1 MSKRAFRS
9 PFAVALLIG
18 MAGLALSTFAVIP
31 VLTADEPK
39 AASTDAAAKPAEFPV
54 EAVAYFESK
63 VLPLLQ
69 ARCFECHG
77 PDIKEPKGGLR
88 LDSRTAV
95 LKGGDN
101 GAALVPGNP
110 DESVLIDAVLYKG
123 FEMPPRTRLPEGE
136 VAILKKW
143 VELGAPWSKGGDK
156 PVVRDERFPLEQRKR
171 DHWSWQPIA
180 KAVPPAA
187 LKQADWPRNDIDRFI
202 LAKLEEKGL
211 TPAPDADRR
220 TLIRRATFTLIGIPP
235 TPAEVDEFL
244 NDPAPTPAAFEKVVD
259 RLLASPHFGEHWARH
274 WLDLVR
280 YAETLGHEFDYPLHH
295 AYQYRDY
302 VIRAFNTD
310 LPYDQFVR
318 EQIAG
323 DLLPTV
329 RRHPTEGYNESLIGT
344 GFWFLGEDKHAPV
357 DVRGEEAAKIDN
369 QIDVFTKTFLGLTVA
384 CARCHDHKFDAI
396 TAKDYYALFGILKST
411 RRQTG
416 LLDPHAKIAAKAAEL
431 ETLQLAGTKALLKA
445 LPSPGDEAKA
455 DFIRYLGAVREVL
468 HGDPKPSDEPT
479 TKGQAPDILFDD
491 FEGET
496 WGDKWTAKGNAFGP
510 GPNQGTLPN
519 QQVVSG
525 FAGKRLVNTYF
536 GGDGTTGTLTSKPFI
551 IERRSIQF
559 LIGGGAHRGQTCF
572 NLLIDGKA
580 VRTATGKDNEKLESA
595 SWDVGDFAGE
605 SAVLQIVDANQGG
618 WGHVNI
624 DQIVFSDGAGATA
637 TKRPIAVVAKERE
650 LDPARLRNWVQAI
663 NSDEARQLS
672 HPMATWVA
680 LAPYRDDEAMNA
692 ERVKLYRRQQDDK
705 KNAQNTP
712 EETILFEDFNR
723 GNYSNW
729 FVTGEAFGKRPSIA
743 RDWNPQSPGGGMLPA
758 GVAHSGVLSPRLCG
772 VLRSKSFI
780 LEHPQILYRAAGK
793 NARIRLIVDGYQM
806 DVFNAL
812 LFGGF
817 TFTVNNDEMRWYT
830 QAGDIRRYMGHRC
843 YIELIDD
850 GDDWLAVDE
859 IRFSDGAP
867 PPAAPSHPWNQSTPN
882 SILTT
887 VESLDRSYGAR
898 WNHALQ
904 AWRSGPAGADPAA
917 SEFVPWALDHKL
929 VSLNDADAAFAEPT
943 SKYRAAAAD
952 VPTPTRVVAA
962 ADGTGEDENVF
973 IRGSHKN
980 LGPVAPRRLLEAL
993 QGDVPF
999 DLSRGS
1005 GRFEL
1010 ANNLLD
1016 VRNPFPSRVMVN
1028 RVWHHLFGRGI
1039 VPSVDNFGVL
1049 GEKPSHPELLD
1060 WLASSF
1066 QSPRLIPSEGPEGV
1080 GKWSVKRLIRQILL
1094 SRTWQMASSLQ
1105 ESQGESDPQNIL
1117 LHRQNLHRLEG
1128 ESIRDAMLVL
1138 SGRLDRTT
1146 FGPSI
1151 PVHLTPFMQGR
1162 GRPGSGP
1169 LDGSGRRSIYTSINR
1184 NFLSPMMLAF
1194 DTPIP
1199 FTTIGRRNVSNV
1211 PAQALILMNDPFV
1224 LEQTKLWAR
1233 RLLTVAD
1240 TSSEERIT
1248 RLYNEAFARAPTDS
1262 ERAEALAF
1270 LNAQAS
1276 GYGLTDETW
1285 PRDERPWADLCHV
1298 LVNVKEFI
1306 FVD

>member
-1 MSKRAFRS
+1 MTTRGYRS
-9 PFAVALLIG
+9 RGLVAMLMG
-18 MAGLALSTFAVIP
+18 AAGIALALFGTMRG
-31 VLTADEPK
+31 LTADE
-39 AASTDAAAKPAEFPV
+39 AKPAAGEAAKTPEFPV

-77 PDIKEPKGGLR
+77 PDVKEAKGGLR

-101 GAALVPGNP
+101 GAAVVPGKP
-110 DESVLIDAVLYKG
+110 DESVLIDAILYKG
-123 FEMPPRTRLPEGE
+123 FEMPPRSRLPEGE

-156 PVVRDERFPLEQRKR
+156 PIVRDERFPLEKRKH
-171 DHWSWQPIA
+171 DHWAWQPIA
-180 KAVPPAA
+180 KVAPPAN

-211 TPAPDADRR
+211 KPAPDADRR
-220 TLIRRATFTLIGIPP
+220 TLIRRATFTLIGLPP

-244 NDPAPTPAAFEKVVD
+244 NDPTPTPAAFERLVD

-302 VIRAFNTD
+302 VIRAFNAD

-323 DLLPTV
+323 DLLPTA

-369 QIDVFTKTFLGLTVA
+369 QIDVFTKTFLGLTVG

-396 TAKDYYALFGILKST
+396 TARDYYALFGILKST

-416 LLDPHAKIAAKAAEL
+416 LLDPHGRIATKVAEL
-431 ETLQLAGTKALLKA
+431 EELKA
-445 LPSPGDEAKA
+445 QGTAVLRNAVPAPGDEARA
-455 DFIRYLGAVREVL
+455 EFARSLGAVREVL
-468 HGDPKPSDEPT
+468 YGDPKPGDEQA
-479 TKGQAPDILFDD
+479 TKGQQPDILFED
-491 FEGET
+491 FERDV

-510 GPNQGTLPN
+510 GPNQGTLPG

-525 FAGKRLVNTYF
+525 FAGKRLVNTYLN
-536 GGDGTTGTLTSKPFI
+536 GDGTTGTLTSKPFL

-559 LIGGGAHRGQTCF
+559 LIGGGAHRGQTCL
-572 NLLIDGKA
+572 NLLVDGKV
-580 VRTATGKDNEKLESA
+580 VRTATGKDNEKLEPA
-595 SWDVGDFAGE
+595 SWDVGDLAGE
-605 SAVLQIVDANQGG
+605 NAVLQIVDTNQGG
-618 WGHVNI
+618 WGHVNV

-637 TKRPIAVVAKERE
+637 ARRPVAIVANERG
-650 LDPARLRNWVQAI
+650 LDPVRLRNWVQALS
-663 NSDEARQLS
+663 SDEARQAS
-672 HPMATWVA
+672 HPLAAWVA
-680 LAPYRDDEAMNA
+680 LAPFRDDETMNA
-692 ERVKLYRRQQDDK
+692 ERVKLSHRLKDEEAK
-705 KNAQNTP
+705 AKSTP
-712 EETILFEDFNR
+712 DETVLFEDFR
-723 GNYSNW
+723 QDDYAKW
-729 FVTGEAFGKRPSIA
+729 FVTGNAFGSRPTDV
-743 RDWNPQSPGGGMLPA
+743 RDWNPLSPGGGVPQG

-793 NARIRLIVDGYQM
+793 NAQIRLIVDGYQM

-817 TFTVNNDEMRWYT
+817 SFAVNNEQMGWIT
-830 QAGDIRRYMGHRC
+830 QGGDIRRYMGHRC

-850 GDDWLAVDE
+850 GDGWLAVDE
-859 IRFSDGAP
+859 IRFSNGAP
-867 PPAAPSHPWNQSTPN
+867 PPASRPNGWDSSIAGSAITNVQSLDDAYGRLWNQ
-882 SILTT
+882 
-887 VESLDRSYGAR
+887 
-898 WNHALQ
+898 ALQ
-904 AWRSGPAGADPAA
+904 AWRSNVAGADPSLTDLVA
-917 SEFVPWALDHKL
+917 WAIDRKL
-929 VSLNDADAAFAEPT
+929 LPLNETGTTLSALGE
-943 SKYRAAAAD
+943 KYRAAAAD
-952 VPTPTRVVAA
+952 IPPPTRVVAA
-962 ADGTGEDENVF
+962 TDGTGEDERLF

-980 LGPVAPRRLLEAL
+980 LGPVVPRRLLEAL
-993 QGDVPF
+993 QGEAPF
-999 DLSRGS
+999 DLSKGS

-1010 ANNLLD
+1010 ANALLD
-1016 VRNPFPSRVMVN
+1016 PRTPFPSRVMVN
-1028 RVWHHLFGRGI
+1028 RVWHHLFGRGL
-1039 VPSVDNFGVL
+1039 VASVDNFGVL

-1060 WLASSF
+1060 WLAEAF
-1066 QSPRLIPSEGPEGV
+1066 QSPRLVPTEGSEGI
-1080 GKWSVKRLIRQILL
+1080 GKWSIKRLIRRIML
-1094 SRTWQMASSLQ
+1094 SRTWQMASGVNEQ
-1105 ESQGESDPQNIL
+1105 AAEIDPQNLL
-1117 LHRQNLHRLEG
+1117 LHRQNLHRIDG
-1128 ESIRDAMLVL
+1128 ESIRDAMLL
-1138 SGRLDRTT
+1138 ISGRLDRTT
-1146 FGPSI
+1146 FGPSV
-1151 PVHLTPFMQGR
+1151 PVYLTPFMQGR
-1162 GRPGSGP
+1162 GRPGGGP
-1169 LDGSGRRSIYTSINR
+1169 LDGAGRRSIYTSVNR

-1224 LEQTKLWAR
+1224 LEQTRLWAR
-1233 RLLTVAD
+1233 RSMGTVD
-1240 TSSEERIT
+1240 ISPEERIT
-1248 RLYNEAFARAPTDS
+1248 RLYKDAFARLPNES
-1262 ERAEALAF
+1262 ERAEAIAF
-1270 LNAQAS
+1270 LRSQAS
-1276 GYGLTDETW
+1276 AYGLAEDDW
-1285 PRDERPWADLCHV
+1285 PRDERPWADFCHV
-1298 LVNVKEFI
+1298 LVNLKEFI